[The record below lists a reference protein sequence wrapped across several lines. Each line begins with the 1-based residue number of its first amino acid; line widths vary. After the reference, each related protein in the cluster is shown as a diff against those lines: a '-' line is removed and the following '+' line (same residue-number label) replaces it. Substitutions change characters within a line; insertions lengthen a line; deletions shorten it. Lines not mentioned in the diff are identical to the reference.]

1 MDTRPIGMLDSGMGG
16 VTVLAEIKKE
26 LPKENI
32 IYYGDT
38 LHFPY
43 GNKSRETILELTQK
57 GISFLVDKGVKAI
70 VIACGTATSQAL
82 EELQSQYTIPII
94 GIIKPTIEEIAKRNY
109 SRIGVIGTAG
119 TIRSKAWENA
129 LKQVLPDSTV
139 YSKACPLLAPMAEEG
154 WTDNEIARLT
164 VKEYVKDFKEK
175 KLEGLILG
183 CTHYSFFQKWIQ
195 QELGKEVSIINTG
208 EMVSKTIKKILQEQ
222 DIQNLEEEKEVEIY
236 LTNIECNMVQ
246 MLEKYLPKKQIT
258 YSILHQE
265 EK

>member
-139 YSKACPLLAPMAEEG
+139 YS
-154 WTDNEIARLT
+154 
-164 VKEYVKDFKEK
+164 
-175 KLEGLILG
+175 
-183 CTHYSFFQKWIQ
+183 
-195 QELGKEVSIINTG
+195 
-208 EMVSKTIKKILQEQ
+208 
-222 DIQNLEEEKEVEIY
+222 
-236 LTNIECNMVQ
+236 
-246 MLEKYLPKKQIT
+246 
-258 YSILHQE
+258 
-265 EK
+265 